1 MLLTNIDDLVIVAT
15 TGFVSPPT
23 LQRSPYRPD
32 TEGIGTVLIGMSGVV
47 YNARVGDPAYGW
59 AGDHVEPGASIAHPD
74 FDVDHAMHYLTCI
87 GNEAV
92 IMSGLAAGA
101 KGIVTGEHAR
111 LLVDF
116 GEDVL
121 EQLAVDDK
129 ILLKTHGRGMKLLD
143 HPGVLVKKAGPNLI
157 EAWGLRTGDDGRLQ
171 VPVVATI
178 PAHIMGSGAELTP
191 EFVDQDLMTGD
202 RAALA
207 ELGIDNLLLGDLVAV
222 MDTDHR
228 YGRGYKPGG
237 VTIGLIMHGDSVMT
251 GHGPGCQDLLVCA
264 NGEIEP
270 VIDPTAN
277 IAGLLNIRETA
288 ATG

>member
-1 MLLTNIDDLVIVAT
+1 MIRTNIDDLVIMAV
-15 TGFVSPPT
+15 TGQISPPT
-23 LQRSPYRPD
+23 IQRSPYRPNND
-32 TEGIGTVLIGMSGVV
+32 GLSLVLIGMAGVV

-59 AGDHVEPGASIAHPD
+59 TGDHVEPGASIAHD
-74 FDVDHAMHYLTCI
+74 NFDVDHAMHYLACV

-92 IMSGLAAGA
+92 VTSGLAVGA
-101 KGIVTGEHAR
+101 KGVVTGEHAR

-116 GEDVL
+116 TPDIL
-121 EQLAVDDK
+121 EQLCVGDT

-143 HPGVLVKKAGPNLI
+143 FPTILVKKAGPNLI
-157 EAWGLRTGDDGRLQ
+157 QNWGMSVSPEGKLR

-202 RAALA
+202 REALA
-207 ELGIDNLLLGDLVAV
+207 ELGIDNLKLGDLVAV

-237 VTIGLIMHGDSVMT
+237 VTIGVIMHGDSVMT
-251 GHGPGCQDLLVCA
+251 GHGPGCQDLLVA
-264 NGEIEP
+264 ADGEIEP
-270 VIDPTAN
+270 VIDEKAN
-277 IAGLLNIRETA
+277 LVNIL
-288 ATG
+288 GIKK

>member
-1 MLLTNIDDLVIVAT
+1 MLRTNIDDLVIVAV
-15 TGFVSPPT
+15 TGHVSPPT

-32 TEGIGTVLIGMSGVV
+32 TEGIGTVLIGMAGIV
-47 YNARVGDPAYGW
+47 YNARVGDAAYGW

-74 FDVDHAMHYLTCI
+74 YDIDHAMHYLACV
-87 GNEAV
+87 GNEAMV
-92 IMSGLAAGA
+92 LSGLAAGA

-116 GEDVL
+116 DEDVL
-121 EQLAVDDK
+121 VQLAVDDK
-129 ILLKTHGRGMKLLD
+129 ILIKTHGRGMQLLD

-157 EAWGLRTGDDGRLQ
+157 QAWGLRTGGDGRLQ

-178 PAHIMGSGAELTP
+178 PVHIMGSGAELTP

-207 ELGIDNLLLGDLVAV
+207 ELGIDDLRLGDLVAV
-222 MDTDHR
+222 METDHR

-237 VTIGLIMHGDSVMT
+237 VTIGVIMHGDSVMT
-251 GHGPGCQDLLVCA
+251 GHGPGCQDLLACID
-264 NGEIEP
+264 GEIEP
-270 VIDPTAN
+270 VIDPAAN
-277 IAGLLNIRETA
+277 IADLLNIR
-288 ATG
+288 

>member
-1 MLLTNIDDLVIVAT
+1 MIRTNRDDLVMMAV
-15 TGFVSPPT
+15 TGFVSHPT
-23 LQRSPYRPD
+23 LDRSPYRPS
-32 TEGIGTVLIGMSGVV
+32 TEGESAVHIGMSGVV
-47 YNARVGDPAYGW
+47 YNARVGDRAYGW
-59 AGDHVEPGASIAHPD
+59 HGDHVEPGVSIAHPD
-74 FDVDHAMHYLTCI
+74 SAIDHAMHYLTCV

-92 IMSGLAAGA
+92 VMSGLAQGA
-101 KGIVTGEHAR
+101 KGTVTGEHAR
-111 LLVDF
+111 LLIDF
-116 GEDVL
+116 EPDIL
-121 EQLAVDDK
+121 EQLCVGDR
-129 ILLKTHGRGMKLLD
+129 ILLKTHGRGMRLLD
-143 HPGVLVKKAGPNLI
+143 FPEILVKKAGPNLI
-157 EAWGLRTGDDGRLQ
+157 EYWGLRAGSDGRLQ

-207 ELGIDNLLLGDLVAV
+207 EVGADNLKLGDLVAV

-237 VTIGLIMHGDSVMT
+237 VSIGIIMHGDSAWN

-270 VIDPTAN
+270 VIDAGAN
-277 IAGLLNIRETA
+277 LVNILNIRT
-288 ATG
+288 T

>member
-1 MLLTNIDDLVIVAT
+1 MA
-15 TGFVSPPT
+15 
-23 LQRSPYRPD
+23 
-32 TEGIGTVLIGMSGVV
+32 GIV

-59 AGDHVEPGASIAHPD
+59 AGDHVEPGVSLTHPD
-74 FDVDHAMHYLTCI
+74 YDVDHALHYLACV

-92 IMSGLAAGA
+92 VAGGPATGA
-101 KGIVTGEHAR
+101 KGTVTGEHAR

-116 GEDVL
+116 APDVL
-121 EQLAVDDK
+121 EQLCVGDR
-129 ILLKTHGRGMKLLD
+129 IVLKTHGRGMRLPD
-143 HPGVLVKKAGPNLI
+143 FPGVLVKKAGPNLMA
-157 EAWGLRTGDDGRLQ
+157 AWGLAAGPAGRLQ
-171 VPVVATI
+171 APVVAAI

-207 ELGIDNLLLGDLVAV
+207 EHGIDQLRLGDLVAV

-237 VTIGLIMHGDSVMT
+237 VTIGIIMHGDSVMT

-270 VIDPTAN
+270 VIDPNAN
-277 IAGLLNIRETA
+277 LAHLLGIR
-288 ATG
+288 

>member
-1 MLLTNIDDLVIVAT
+1 MSGQLNTNVDDLVVMAV
-15 TGFVSPPT
+15 TGFVSAPT

-32 TEGIGTVLIGMSGVV
+32 TEGAGTVLIGMAGIV

-59 AGDHVEPGASIAHPD
+59 TGDHVEPGVSIAHPD
-74 FDVDHAMHYLTCI
+74 YDVDHAMHYLTCV

-92 IMSGLAAGA
+92 VMSGPAAGS
-101 KGIVTGEHAR
+101 KGVVTGEHAR

-116 GEDVL
+116 APDVL
-121 EQLAVDDK
+121 EQLAVGDK
-129 ILLKTHGRGMKLLD
+129 ILLKTYGRGMKLLD
-143 HPGVLVKKAGPNLI
+143 FPGVLVKKAGPNLI
-157 EAWGLRTGDDGRLQ
+157 QKWGLRKSDAGKLQ
-171 VPVVATI
+171 VPVAAKI

-202 RAALA
+202 REALA
-207 ELGIDNLLLGDLVAV
+207 EHGIDELRLGDLVAV

-228 YGRGYKPGG
+228 YGRGFKPGG
-237 VTIGLIMHGDSVMT
+237 VSIGIIMHGDSVMT

-270 VIDPTAN
+270 LIDADAN
-277 IAGLLNIRETA
+277 LGNFLDIW
-288 ATG
+288 

>member
-1 MLLTNIDDLVIVAT
+1 MMQSTELHTNIDQLVVMAV
-15 TGFVSPPT
+15 TGFISPPT
-23 LQRSPYRPD
+23 LQRPAYRPD
-32 TEGIGTVLIGMSGVV
+32 TEGIGTVLIGMAGIV

-59 AGDHVEPGASIAHPD
+59 SGDHVEPGASIAHPN
-74 FDVDHAMHYLTCI
+74 FDVDHAMHYLACV

-92 IMSGLAAGA
+92 VMSGLAAGA

-116 GEDVL
+116 PPDVL

-143 HPGVLVKKAGPNLI
+143 FPGVLVKKAGPNLI
-157 EAWGLRTGDDGRLQ
+157 QNWGLRKSATGKLQ
-171 VPVVATI
+171 VPVVAKI
-178 PAHIMGSGAELTP
+178 PAEIMGSGAELTP

-207 ELGIDNLLLGDLVAV
+207 EHGIDQLRLGDLVAV

-228 YGRGYKPGG
+228 YGRGFKPGG
-237 VTIGLIMHGDSVMT
+237 VTIGIIMHGDSVMT

-264 NGEIEP
+264 HGEIEP
-270 VIDPTAN
+270 IIDPDAN
-277 IAGLLNIRETA
+277 LVNYLSIQ
-288 ATG
+288 

>member
-1 MLLTNIDDLVIVAT
+1 MLRTNRDDLVTLAVS
-15 TGFVSPPT
+15 GFISAPT
-23 LQRSPYRPD
+23 LERSPYRPD
-32 TEGIGTVLIGMSGVV
+32 TEGVGRVLIGMAGIV

-74 FDVDHAMHYLTCI
+74 DAVDHAMHYLTCV
-87 GNEAV
+87 GNTAFV
-92 IMSGLAAGA
+92 ASGPASGA
-101 KGIVTGEHAR
+101 RGIVTGEHAR

-116 GEDVL
+116 PPDVL
-121 EQLAVDDK
+121 EVLTVGDR
-129 ILLKTHGRGMKLLD
+129 IVIKTEGRGLKLLD
-143 HPGVLVKKAGPNLI
+143 FPGVLVKKAGPNLI
-157 EAWGLRTGDDGRLQ
+157 EAWGLRKSAAGKLH

-207 ELGIDNLLLGDLVAV
+207 EHGIDNLKLGDLVAV

-228 YGRGYKPGG
+228 YGRGYRAGG

-251 GHGPGCQDLLVCA
+251 GHGPGCQDMLVCA
-264 NGEIEP
+264 GGEIEP
-270 VIDPTAN
+270 VIDAGAN
-277 IAGLLNIRETA
+277 LAKILGIR
-288 ATG
+288 

>member
-1 MLLTNIDDLVIVAT
+1 MIRTNQDALVMMAV

-23 LQRSPYRPD
+23 LERSTYKPD
-32 TEGIGTVLIGMSGVV
+32 TEGIGQVLIGMSGVV
-47 YNARVGDPAYGW
+47 YNARVGDQAYGW

-74 FDVDHAMHYLTCI
+74 SDVDHAMHYLTCV

-92 IMSGLAAGA
+92 VMSGLAAGA

-116 GEDVL
+116 PPDVL
-121 EQLAVDDK
+121 EQLCVGDK
-129 ILLKTHGRGMKLLD
+129 ILLKTHGRGLKLLD
-143 HPGVLVKKAGPNLI
+143 FPGVLVKKAGPNLI
-157 EAWGLRTGDDGRLQ
+157 ERWGLRQGPDGRLQ

-178 PAHIMGSGAELTP
+178 PSHIMGSGAELTP

-207 ELGIDNLLLGDLVAV
+207 ELGIDQLKLGDLVAV

-228 YGRGYKPGG
+228 YGRGYKAGG
-237 VTIGLIMHGDSVMT
+237 VSIGLIMHGDSVMN
-251 GHGPGCQDLLVCA
+251 GHGPGCQDMLAAA

-270 VIDPTAN
+270 IIDPNAN
-277 IAGLLNIRETA
+277 IARILGIR
-288 ATG
+288 